1 MAWLTEVWDL
11 LCESGP
17 YLLVGFFLAG
27 LIKVLVPQRW
37 ILRHLGRNSFGA
49 VAKAALLGAPLPL
62 CSCSV
67 VPTAISLKQA
77 GASKGATSAFLIS
90 TPETGVDSVGIT
102 LALIDPIMAVVR
114 PITAI
119 LTAMGCGWM
128 VNLSEPKESAQ
139 STPEEAPPEPSQ
151 TCCTPSEPEP
161 APETSS
167 TCCDTNPP
175 EPDPD
180 PAPCHAS
187 GPEAISQ
194 PGRLMRAG
202 SFAYGKLMADLTP
215 WFVVG
220 FALSAAI
227 TLWVPQDFLGTWN
240 HGLPAMLAMLAAGI
254 PMYVCATASTPVAAA
269 LLAKGLDPGA
279 ALVFLLA
286 GPATNAATLGVVAG
300 FMGRR
305 VVLVYL
311 FSITIFSLCAGWAV
325 NGLYEA
331 LGVDLAEGSAIL
343 AQHEHLSTLHR
354 VAGALLGL
362 LLLGHVIAILSR
374 RRSSPPDSDPFQ

>member
-1 MAWLTEVWDL
+1 MAWFTEVWDL

-128 VNLSEPKESAQ
+128 VNLSEPKEGAQ

-151 TCCTPSEPEP
+151 
-161 APETSS
+161 

-325 NGLYEA
+325 NGLYDA
-331 LGVDLAEGSAIL
+331 LGGFEGGALL
-343 AQHEHLSTLHR
+343 AQHEHLSPLHR
-354 VAGALLGL
+354 VAGAVLGL
-362 LLLGHVIAILSR
+362 LLLGHIIAILSR
-374 RRSSPPDSDPFQ
+374 RRSSPPDSNPFQ

>member
-1 MAWLTEVWDL
+1 MAWLTEIWSL

-27 LIKVLVPQRW
+27 LLKVLIPERW
-37 ILRHLGRNSFGA
+37 ILRHLGSNSFGA
-49 VAKAALLGAPLPL
+49 VAKAALIGAPLPL

-102 LALIDPIMAVVR
+102 LALIDPVMAVMR
-114 PITAI
+114 PVTAI
-119 LTAMGCGWM
+119 LTAMGCGWA
-128 VNLSEPKESAQ
+128 VNLSEARGGQEPAG
-139 STPEEAPPEPSQ
+139 EEAAPAPVE
-151 TCCTPSEPEP
+151 TCCSTSEPEP
-161 APETSS
+161 EPEPST
-167 TCCDTNPP
+167 TCCATDPPEP
-175 EPDPD
+175 EPDPAACCD
-180 PAPCHAS
+180 TQAEAP
-187 GPEAISQ
+187 SQ
-194 PGRLMRAG
+194 PGRLRRACA
-202 SFAYGKLMADLTP
+202 FAYGKLMSDLAP

-220 FALSAAI
+220 FGLSAAI
-227 TLWVPQDFLGTWN
+227 TLWMPNDFLGSWN
-240 HGLPAMLAMLAAGI
+240 HGLPAMLAMLVAGI

-305 VVLVYL
+305 VVGVYL
-311 FSITIFSLCAGWAV
+311 ASITVFSLCAGWAV
-325 NGLYEA
+325 NALYDA
-331 LGVDLAEGSAIL
+331 LGGFEGSTIL
-343 AQHEHLSTLHR
+343 TQHEHLSPLHR
-354 VAGALLGL
+354 IGGALLGL
-362 LLLGHVIAILSR
+362 LLLGHIIAILAR
-374 RRSSPPDSDPFQ
+374 RGAPPTDTDPAS

>member
-1 MAWLTEVWDL
+1 MAWLAEIWSL

-27 LIKVLVPQRW
+27 LLKVLVPERW
-37 ILRHLGRNSFGA
+37 ILRHLGSNSFGA

-67 VPTAISLKQA
+67 VPTAIALKQA

-102 LALIDPIMAVVR
+102 LALIDPVMAIMR
-114 PITAI
+114 PVTAI

-128 VNLSEPKESAQ
+128 VNLSEPKSSEPAVDEES
-139 STPEEAPPEPSQ
+139 PEAPE
-151 TCCTPSEPEP
+151 TCCSPSEPAPEP
-161 APETSS
+161 APST
-167 TCCDTNPP
+167 TCCAT
-175 EPDPD
+175 
-180 PAPCHAS
+180 
-187 GPEAISQ
+187 EAESK
-194 PGRLMRAG
+194 PNRLRQAG
-202 SFAYGKLMADLTP
+202 AFAYGKLMSDLAP

-227 TLWVPQDFLGTWN
+227 TLWMPNDFFLSSWS
-240 HGLPAMLAMLAAGI
+240 HGLPAMLAMLVAGI

-286 GPATNAATLGVVAG
+286 GPATNAATLGVVGG

-305 VVLVYL
+305 VVAVYL
-311 FSITIFSLCAGWAV
+311 ASIAVFSLCAGWSV
-325 NGLYEA
+325 NALYDA
-331 LGVDLAEGSAIL
+331 LGGFERSAIL
-343 AQHEHLSTLHR
+343 TQHEHLSSLHR
-354 VAGALLGL
+354 IGGALLGL
-362 LLLGHVIAILSR
+362 LLLGHIIALLAR
-374 RRSSPPDSDPFQ
+374 RGGSPTDPDPVL